1 MNVNPNRKAKPSVS
15 EANIAKYD
23 GKIESALGQIAGHL
37 YGDYHISKRMIGI
50 LLLQDDAEIHEL
62 VREKE
67 GREYK
72 AIQSVISEAKSNYS
86 HSLSYLITMSRQSQV
101 AQLLDDVISIS
112 EKRDAGFAEKLSRL
126 MINPL
131 VGIPLLLIV
140 LWGIYYSVGV
150 WGAGFLVDWLEG
162 TFFGDAESGWI
173 LPSVTKF
180 FEKIIPW
187 ELLQDLFVHEYGIIT
202 LGFRYAIAIVLPVVG
217 IFFIVFSIIEDSG
230 YLPRL
235 AMLIDG
241 VLKKIGLN
249 GRAVIPLVLGLGCD
263 TMATVVTR
271 TLETK
276 RERVIST
283 FLLALAVPCAAQQA
297 VFIGILSRNITT
309 LIIWVGVVVGELLL
323 VGYLS
328 SKVLPGPKPSFYM
341 ELPPL
346 RLPKLTNIL
355 TKTYSRMQWYFLEIM
370 PLFIIASV
378 LIWVGRL
385 TKLFDLLIK
394 LLQPIVN
401 FIGLPNNVAE
411 AILYGFF
418 RRDYAAAAL
427 YDEATGAVGLTG
439 NQFLIAAV
447 VLTLFLPCIAQ
458 FLVMIK
464 ERGLKTTMA
473 MIGIILV
480 LAFSTG
486 FLLNTILNVLSV
498 QLSL

>member
-1 MNVNPNRKAKPSVS
+1 MNTNQA
-15 EANIAKYD
+15 IAKYD
-23 GKIESALGQIAGHL
+23 EKIESALEKIAEHL
-37 YGDYHISKRMIGI
+37 SGDYQISKRMIGI
-50 LLLQDDAEIHEL
+50 LLLQDDPEIHEL
-62 VREKE
+62 VKKKE

-72 AIQSVISEAKSNYS
+72 TIQSVISEAKSHYS
-86 HSLSYLITMSRQSQV
+86 HSLNYLITMSRQSP
-101 AQLLDDVISIS
+101 ARELLDDVITVS
-112 EKRDAGFAEKLSRL
+112 EKRYGGFAEKLSRL
-126 MINPL
+126 MMNPL
-131 VGIPLLLIV
+131 TGIPILLIV
-140 LWGIYYSVGV
+140 LLGIYYFVGV
-150 WGAGFLVDWLEG
+150 FGAGFLVNWLEG

-173 LPSVTKF
+173 LPYATKF

-187 ELLQDLFVHEYGIIT
+187 KFLQDLFVHEYGIIT
-202 LGFRYAIAIVLPVVG
+202 LGVRYAIAIVLPVVG
-217 IFFIVFSIIEDSG
+217 IFFIIFSIIEDTG

-241 VLKKIGLN
+241 VLKKIGLS
-249 GRAVIPLVLGLGCD
+249 GRAVIPMVLGLGCD
-263 TMATVVTR
+263 TMATMVTR

-297 VFIGILSRNITT
+297 VFVGILSRNITA
-309 LIIWVGVVVGELLL
+309 LILWAGVIVGELLL

-346 RLPKLTNIL
+346 RLPTFTNVL
-355 TKTYSRMQWYFLEIM
+355 VKTYSRIQWYLLEII

-394 LLQPIVN
+394 LLQPAVN
-401 FIGLPNNVAE
+401 FIGLPNSVAE
-411 AILYGFF
+411 PILYGFF

-464 ERGLKTTMA
+464 ERGLKTTLAMA
-473 MIGIILV
+473 GIILV
-480 LAFSTG
+480 LAFGTG

-498 QLSL
+498 RLSL